1 MAISSIGVGSGLPLD
16 QLLTDLRNSENQS
29 LVLVQSKQIDA
40 ENRLSA
46 YGKVQSSIEAL
57 KTAAE
62 KLGKDDTYGAL
73 KATVSSDAFTASAST
88 KAIAGQYAIKVD
100 TLAGNQTLVTQGVA
114 DRTQANGTGGKVTI
128 ELQDGTT
135 HTLDL
140 TDKDTSINGLISA
153 INNANPGLGV
163 RATVI
168 NDGGENPHRLMLTST
183 TTGTESAVANITVED
198 NADLQALLGFDSADP
213 APAEKMQQVQAATNA
228 SLTIN
233 GVAITA
239 QTNEVEGA
247 IEGVTLN
254 LLKEGGDSGT
264 LKVERDDSAT
274 TGAIKAFVAAYNN
287 LQNTLK
293 ALTTYDVEAQ
303 KGSALT
309 GDSLARRAQTQ
320 ARDALN
326 GFTSE
331 GTLRTLGQ
339 LGITT
344 NYSSGLLEIDDEK
357 LSAGIKDHLPDVQG
371 LLAGENG
378 LSKRM
383 VSMAG
388 NFLGSNGYLQNAK
401 DGTDRNIKDL
411 QRQYTETSE
420 RIDAKMENYRRQFSA
435 LDGMLAQMNSVSSY
449 LTQQLSMLSNL
460 NEQK

>member
-29 LVLVQSKQIDA
+29 LVLVQSKQVDA
-40 ENRLSA
+40 ANRLSA

-73 KATVSSDAFTASAST
+73 KATVSSDAFTASAGT
-88 KAIAGQYAIKVD
+88 TAIAGQYNINVE
-100 TLAGNQTLVTQGVA
+100 TLASTQTLVAKGVA
-114 DRTQANGTGGKVTI
+114 DRTQANGTGGQVTI
-128 ELQDGTT
+128 QLQDGTT

-140 TDKDTSINGLISA
+140 AGKDTSINGLISA
-153 INNANPGLGV
+153 INSADPSLGV
-163 RATVI
+163 SATVI
-168 NDGGENPHRLMLTST
+168 NDGGAEPHRLMLTST
-183 TTGTESAVANITVED
+183 TTGTESAVASITVED
-198 NADLQALLGFDSADP
+198 NAELQALLGFNSGD
-213 APAEKMQQVQAATNA
+213 APTVEEVQAANNA
-228 SLTIN
+228 KLTVN
-233 GVAITA
+233 GVVITS
-239 QTNEVEGA
+239 QTNTVEDA

-254 LLKEGGDSGT
+254 LTKSGGDPGT

-274 TGAIKAFVAAYNN
+274 TNAVKSFVTAYNN
-287 LQNTLK
+287 LQNTIK
-293 ALTTYDVEAQ
+293 SLTTYDVETN

-326 GFTSE
+326 SFTSE

-344 NYSSGLLEIDDEK
+344 NYSSGLLEVDDTK
-357 LSAGIKDHLPDVQG
+357 LSEGIKEHLPDVQR
-371 LLAGENG
+371 LLSGENS
-378 LSKRM
+378 LSKR
-383 VSMAG
+383 VISMTD
-388 NFLGSNGYLQNAK
+388 NFLGSNGYLQSAK

-420 RIDAKMENYRRQFSA
+420 RIDAKMQNYQRQFSS
-435 LDGMLAQMNSVSSY
+435 LDSMLAQMNSVSSY
-449 LTQQLSMLSNL
+449 LTQQLSMLGNL
-460 NEQK
+460 NERK